1 MPPKSKRGK
10 QGKRSGGFGSMSAR
24 QSKIVTFTTREIP
37 FRITQATSGTG
48 GITSVT
54 SSTSSSNVNSVAI
67 DPFSIGGRTLTI
79 AQLFTKYR
87 FRKVTMRYIPDTSY
101 SGVVESISGPTTTPS
116 YGSRVFAWGVN
127 RDPALSTLSYSQ
139 LVQMGGVVGNTNRS
153 SRLVFINNDSSWFFT
168 STTAASPTTID
179 LRMAAPLQLRFA
191 YGTASTTAIGSYGQ
205 LVFDIEFQVQG
216 DIPPSAPLGLA
227 LSAPTTESETERKE
241 KEPEEKQGSALP
253 LKSAS
258 TWF

>member
-1 MPPKSKRGK
+1 
-10 QGKRSGGFGSMSAR
+10 MSAR
-24 QSKIVTFTTREIP
+24 QSKVVGFTTREIP

-67 DPFSIGGRTLTI
+67 DPYTIGGRTLVI
-79 AQLFTKYR
+79 AQLYTKYR
-87 FRKVTMRYIPDTSY
+87 IRRVVIRYIPDTSF

-116 YGSRVFAWGVN
+116 YGSRVFAWGIN

-139 LVQMGGVVGNTNRS
+139 LVQMGGAVGNTNRS
-153 SRLVFINNDSSWFFT
+153 SRLVFINNDNSWFFT

-179 LRMAAPLQLRFA
+179 LRMVAPLQLRFA

-205 LVFDIEFQVQG
+205 LVFDIDIQCSG
-216 DIPPSAPLGLA
+216 DIPPSAPLGLS
-227 LSAPTTESETERKE
+227 LSPPELVRESKDT
-241 KEPEEKQGSALP
+241 EEKKDVKPNSA
-253 LKSAS
+253 
-258 TWF
+258 WF